1 MASIRVRLTNPKVQQ
16 AFEEVPG
23 SGQNSNLPYLMR
35 ALTDC
40 GNAERLIDQHGECLR
55 FCAAKRQWLF
65 WNGVRWVAGR
75 GSAVQLTKKMVRA
88 MRHERSQLLSQSEDE
103 HGDWEVAR
111 RQVDALTRWAHRS
124 EGAAQISSAL
134 RMAESDPRV
143 SVTLE
148 ELDRD
153 PWVLNLPNGSMDLRS
168 AIFREHRPEELI
180 TKVAG
185 AEYKANARCPR
196 WKKFLGEVFAP
207 HLDII
212 PYLQRA
218 VGYALT
224 GQTREEC
231 IVVLVGSG
239 RNGKSTL
246 ITLLHHLFGE
256 YGGVAEMDTFLTS
269 GANKLREDIADMRG
283 RRFISA
289 QEPFINSTF
298 AEATIKWVSGGDK
311 LRARRLYEHA
321 QEFQPTHKLWL
332 AMNRLPALRSN
343 DHAAWSRLRIIP
355 FDVSFTDT
363 CNQELKHELRSELS
377 GILGWALQGCTAW
390 QRKGLGSAKSIEE
403 AKQLWRRLGKKS

>member
-1 MASIRVRLTNPKVQQ
+1 MPKPKVLQ
-16 AFEEVPG
+16 ALALRNHP
-23 SGQNSNLPYLMR
+23 SGENRKLPSLMR

-55 FCAAKRQWLF
+55 FCAAKRQWLA
-65 WNGVRWVAGR
+65 WNGVQWLIER
-75 GSAVQLTKKMVRA
+75 GSAVQLAKKMVRA
-88 MRHERSQLLSQSEDE
+88 MRHERLQLLSQAEDE
-103 HGDWEVAR
+103 NGDWEVNR
-111 RQVDALTRWAHRS
+111 RQADALAKWAHRS
-124 EGAAQISSAL
+124 EGAAQINAAL
-134 RMAESDPRV
+134 RMAESDPRLSV
-143 SVTLE
+143 SPE
-148 ELDRD
+148 AFDRD
-153 PWVLNLPNGSMDLRS
+153 TWVLNLPNGSLDLRS
-168 AIFREHRPEELI
+168 ATFREHRPEELI

-185 AEYKANARCPR
+185 AEYKASALCRR
-196 WKKFLGEVFAP
+196 WNKFLNEVFAP

-218 VGYALT
+218 IGYSLT

-231 IVVLVGSG
+231 VFVLVGSG

-246 ITLLHHLFGE
+246 INVLHQLFEE

-283 RRFISA
+283 RRFVSA
-289 QEPFINSTF
+289 QEPFISSTF
-298 AEATIKWVSGGDK
+298 AEATIKWVSGGDR

-343 DHAAWSRLRIIP
+343 DDAAWSRLRIIP

-363 CNQELKHELRSELS
+363 CDRELKHELRSELS
-377 GILGWALQGCTAW
+377 GILRWALQGCTAW
-390 QRKGLGSAKSIEE
+390 QRKSLGSAKSIED
-403 AKQLWRRLGKKS
+403 ATQHWRSLGRKS